1 MKYLQKKNVWARI
14 LGITSELNEH
24 KQRSDSRILFFSIP
38 EHPSFIH
45 LDFFNDIFKILCY
58 LNCPEKFKWS
68 PLIPMFQLVIFVL
81 SKILVFIDRD
91 GLLADFPLTL
101 LPLPIIDLT
110 VAVEIVTL
118 QFGTCSL
125 TVFFKIQQ
133 LIQNL
138 VWNETFGFICS
149 SMNNQMA
156 RFLPDYWL
164 CQISSTFAPGKFRR
178 FTTGFFLRNPQK
190 LYF

>member
-1 MKYLQKKNVWARI
+1 
-14 LGITSELNEH
+14 
-24 KQRSDSRILFFSIP
+24 
-38 EHPSFIH
+38 
-45 LDFFNDIFKILCY
+45 
-58 LNCPEKFKWS
+58 
-68 PLIPMFQLVIFVL
+68 MFQLVIFVL
-81 SKILVFIDRD
+81 STILVFIDRD

-138 VWNETFGFICS
+138 V
-149 SMNNQMA
+149 
-156 RFLPDYWL
+156 
-164 CQISSTFAPGKFRR
+164 
-178 FTTGFFLRNPQK
+178 
-190 LYF
+190 